1 MVQKPHSELG
11 LAPTS
16 SANYLPVLLG
26 KLPPRP
32 GPQFTYRL
40 KEERVS
46 SSETLEA
53 PSVSNLSAVHCVVF
67 AVGVVVP
74 NQRAGTGCSHDDQG
88 T

>member
-1 MVQKPHSELG
+1 MCGARNRIQTGV

-46 SSETLEA
+46 IPETLEA
-53 PSVSNLSAVHCVVF
+53 PSSF
-67 AVGVVVP
+67 
-74 NQRAGTGCSHDDQG
+74 
-88 T
+88 